1 MLLSEIFA
9 SLQGEGRYAGLPS
22 LFVRTS
28 GCNLRCAWC
37 DTPHTSWRAEGRNVD
52 VERVLADTRIWSD
65 MEHAVITGG
74 EPMLQPDLPRLVDG
88 LGERGHL
95 VTIETAATRF
105 VDGVRPHLFS
115 LSPKLGNSR
124 PGPEHPAE
132 RRLHDRNN
140 RPDDAIPRFLDAGCE
155 VQVKFVVPGGGGP
168 AGDPGGDRALADPP
182 RPRLP
187 DARGGH
193 AGGPARAQPGG
204 GRSLPGRGIPL
215 QRPHPHRALGQHPGH
230 LTRPGFALDRP
241 GAFLSRP

>member
-52 VERVLADTRIWSD
+52 VERVLADTRVWSD
-65 MEHAVITGG
+65 MEHAVVTGG

-88 LGERGHL
+88 LSERGHL

-140 RPDDAIPRFLDAGCE
+140 RPDDVIPRFLDAGCE
-155 VQVKFVVPGGGGP
+155 VQVKFVVQGAEDLPEILEGIERWRIPRDLVYLMPEGVTREVLRERS
-168 AGDPGGDRALADPP
+168 RAVADLC
-182 RPRLP
+182 RAEGFHFSGRIHIERWGNT
-187 DARGGH
+187 RG
-193 AGGPARAQPGG
+193 
-204 GRSLPGRGIPL
+204 
-215 QRPHPHRALGQHPGH
+215 
-230 LTRPGFALDRP
+230 T
-241 GAFLSRP
+241 